1 MEAKYNSQFL
11 DFSIMNI
18 TAAFNK
24 TSIVWQD
31 VFDYH
36 KRVSSPVHVFYFK
49 ASCNFLHVMHSKY
62 FDLDL
67 MNIQSKSNERIST
80 PFMF

>member
-1 MEAKYNSQFL
+1 
-11 DFSIMNI
+11 MNI

-36 KRVSSPVHVFYFK
+36 KRVSSPVPAFG
-49 ASCNFLHVMHSKY
+49 CVMHVKY
-62 FDLDL
+62 FNLL
-67 MNIQSKSNERIST
+67 LVNTQSNCNEYIY
-80 PFMF
+80 MFTIYVLEKDSICGGGMEKRMLPV